1 MPIIDKSELQPE
13 EPKPVLQEFQQEII
27 KENKQSLYPSNIV
40 RLPSKGLLYS
50 PDNPL
55 SQGTVEVKFMTAKE
69 EDILT
74 TESYI
79 KEKVVLDKFFQSM
92 IIGPKFDYDS
102 LLLGDKDA
110 IMVACRIYG
119 YGPEYETTVT
129 TPSGNKQKVLVNLE
143 ELENKEFDESLI
155 TPGENRFEFRLPNSQ
170 KNIEFKLLTVS
181 DQKQIDNIL
190 KRKQLGKA
198 DKQVSARLKQM
209 ILSVD
214 GNEDRSFIALFVEND
229 LLSRDARSL
238 REYVAKITPGV
249 NMEIEVQ
256 DEETGEPFRTDIAI
270 GLDFFWPDV
279 RV

>member
-1 MPIIDKSELQPE
+1 MPIIDKTELQPE

-143 ELENKEFDESLI
+143 ELENKEFDETLI

-181 DQKQIDNIL
+181 DQKQIDNNL

-256 DEETGEPFRTDIAI
+256 DEETGDPFRTDIAI
-270 GLDFFWPDV
+270 GLDFFWPDA